1 MSIRIAINGFGRIG
15 RNIVRALYQHQQSN
29 PYSALQIVAIND
41 LGPAITNAHLL
52 EFDSVHGRFNGTV
65 AHDDEHLFVNG
76 DSIKLLQQRDPS
88 KLPWGELN
96 IDLVL
101 ECTGLFTK
109 REQSQAH
116 IDAGASK
123 VIVSAPGTSLDATIV
138 YGVNHETLTGTERII
153 SNASCTT
160 NCLAPMAKILND
172 AFGIEQGQMTTI
184 HSYTNDQLLT
194 DGMHSDLYRARSAT
208 QSMIPTKTGAAVAV
222 GLVLPELAGRLNGMA
237 MRVPTINVSVVD
249 LTFIARAETDAQAV
263 NKAML
268 KAITNNPNLA
278 HIMEY
283 VDKPLVSVDFNHSA
297 KSSCF
302 DSNQTCVQ
310 GKLVK
315 VMSWYDNEWGFCNRM
330 LDTSLALMNH

>member
-15 RNIVRALYQHQQSN
+15 RNIVRALYQHQQSS
-29 PYSALQIVAIND
+29 PYSALEIVAIND
-41 LGPAITNAHLL
+41 LGPAKTNAHLL

-65 AHDDEHLFVNG
+65 AHDGEHLFING
-76 DSIKLLQQRDPS
+76 DSIKLFQQRDPS
-88 KLPWGELN
+88 KLPWRELQ

-109 REQSQAH
+109 REQCQAH
-116 IDAGASK
+116 IDAGATK
-123 VIVSAPGTSLDATIV
+123 VIVSAPGTNLDATIV
-138 YGVNHETLTGTERII
+138 YGVNHETLTGSERII

-208 QSMIPTKTGAAVAV
+208 QSMIPTKTGAATAV

-237 MRVPTINVSVVD
+237 MRVPTINVSAVD
-249 LTFIARAETDAQAV
+249 LTFIANVETDAQTV
-263 NKAML
+263 NTAMND
-268 KAITNNPNLA
+268 AITNHPGLG

-283 VDKPLVSVDFNHSA
+283 VDKPLVSVDFNHSS

-310 GKLVK
+310 GRLVK
-315 VMSWYDNEWGFCNRM
+315 VMSWYDNEWGFC
-330 LDTSLALMNH
+330 TECWTLA

>member
-15 RNIVRALYQHQQSN
+15 RNIVRALYQHQQSS
-29 PYSALQIVAIND
+29 PYLALEIVAIND
-41 LGPAITNAHLL
+41 LGPAKTNAHLL

-65 AHDDEHLFVNG
+65 AHDDEHLFING
-76 DSIKLLQQRDPS
+76 DSIKLFQQRDPS
-88 KLPWGELN
+88 KLPWRELQ

-109 REQSQAH
+109 REQCQAH
-116 IDAGASK
+116 IDAGATK
-123 VIVSAPGTSLDATIV
+123 VIVSAPGTNLDATIV
-138 YGVNHETLTGTERII
+138 YGVNHETLTGSERII

-208 QSMIPTKTGAAVAV
+208 QSMIPTKTGAATAV

-249 LTFIARAETDAQAV
+249 LTFIANVETDAQAV
-263 NKAML
+263 NTTMHD
-268 KAITNNPNLA
+268 AITNHPGLG

-283 VDKPLVSVDFNHSA
+283 VDKPLVSVDFNHNS

-310 GKLVK
+310 GRLVK

-330 LDTSLALMNH
+330 LDTSLALMAH